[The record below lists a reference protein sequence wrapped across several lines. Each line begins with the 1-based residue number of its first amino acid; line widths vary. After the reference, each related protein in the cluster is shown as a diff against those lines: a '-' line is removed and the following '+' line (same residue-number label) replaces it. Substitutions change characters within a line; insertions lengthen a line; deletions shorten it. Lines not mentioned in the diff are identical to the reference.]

1 MRKKESGKRYG
12 QKYKSFLVAQ
22 LLLKY
27 TDENNALSVAEIIE
41 HLNDYDIE
49 AEHHSIVRDVKDLE
63 ELLKLEELLNFY
75 INTVVELVIEEN
87 AEFVKNNKD
96 LVKNIFINVDEF
108 VKKVN
113 ANMNEEYFQ

>member
-1 MRKKESGKRYG
+1 MTFLEKVNDLSIKLLAIKEKFDLLDRD
-12 QKYKSFLVAQ
+12 A
-22 LLLKY
+22 LLK
-27 TDENNALSVAEIIE
+27 S
-41 HLNDYDIE
+41 
-49 AEHHSIVRDVKDLE
+49 DLE

-96 LVKNIFINVDEF
+96 LVKNIFMNVDEF

-113 ANMNEEYFQ
+113 ANMNAEYFQ

>member
-1 MRKKESGKRYG
+1 MTFLEKVNDLSIKLLAIKEKFDSLDRD
-12 QKYKSFLVAQ
+12 A
-22 LLLKY
+22 LLK
-27 TDENNALSVAEIIE
+27 S
-41 HLNDYDIE
+41 
-49 AEHHSIVRDVKDLE
+49 DLE

-87 AEFVKNNKD
+87 AEFVKSNKD

-113 ANMNEEYFQ
+113 ANMNAEYF

>member
-1 MRKKESGKRYG
+1 MILLYTITPKHQEIKNMTFLEKVNDLSIKLLAIKEKFDSLDRD
-12 QKYKSFLVAQ
+12 A
-22 LLLKY
+22 LLK
-27 TDENNALSVAEIIE
+27 S
-41 HLNDYDIE
+41 
-49 AEHHSIVRDVKDLE
+49 DLE

-87 AEFVKNNKD
+87 AEFVKSNKD

-113 ANMNEEYFQ
+113 ANMNTEYF

>member
-1 MRKKESGKRYG
+1 MTFLEKVNDLSIKLLAIKEKFDSLDRD
-12 QKYKSFLVAQ
+12 A
-22 LLLKY
+22 LLK
-27 TDENNALSVAEIIE
+27 S
-41 HLNDYDIE
+41 
-49 AEHHSIVRDVKDLE
+49 DLE

-96 LVKNIFINVDEF
+96 LVKNIFMNVDEF

-113 ANMNEEYFQ
+113 ANMNAEYFQ

>member
-1 MRKKESGKRYG
+1 MILLYTRTQKHQEIKNMTFLEKVNDLSIKLLAIKEKFDSLDRD
-12 QKYKSFLVAQ
+12 A
-22 LLLKY
+22 LLK
-27 TDENNALSVAEIIE
+27 S
-41 HLNDYDIE
+41 
-49 AEHHSIVRDVKDLE
+49 DLE

-87 AEFVKNNKD
+87 AEFVKSNKD

-113 ANMNEEYFQ
+113 ANMNAEYF

>member
-1 MRKKESGKRYG
+1 MTFLEKVNDLSIKLLAIKEKFDSLDRD
-12 QKYKSFLVAQ
+12 S
-22 LLLKY
+22 LLK
-27 TDENNALSVAEIIE
+27 S
-41 HLNDYDIE
+41 
-49 AEHHSIVRDVKDLE
+49 DLE
-63 ELLKLEELLNFY
+63 ELLKLDELLNFY

-96 LVKNIFINVDEF
+96 LVKNIFMNIDEF

>member
-1 MRKKESGKRYG
+1 MTFLEKVNDLSIKLLAIKEKFDSLDRD
-12 QKYKSFLVAQ
+12 A
-22 LLLKY
+22 LLK
-27 TDENNALSVAEIIE
+27 S
-41 HLNDYDIE
+41 
-49 AEHHSIVRDVKDLE
+49 DLE

-96 LVKNIFINVDEF
+96 LVKNIFMNVDEF

-113 ANMNEEYFQ
+113 ANMNAEYF

>member
-1 MRKKESGKRYG
+1 MTFLEKVNDLSIKLLAIKEKFDSLDRD
-12 QKYKSFLVAQ
+12 A
-22 LLLKY
+22 LLK
-27 TDENNALSVAEIIE
+27 S
-41 HLNDYDIE
+41 
-49 AEHHSIVRDVKDLE
+49 DLE

-87 AEFVKNNKD
+87 AEFVKSNKD

-113 ANMNEEYFQ
+113 ANMNTEYF

>member
-1 MRKKESGKRYG
+1 MTFLEKVNDLSIKLLAIKEKFDSLDRD
-12 QKYKSFLVAQ
+12 A
-22 LLLKY
+22 LLK
-27 TDENNALSVAEIIE
+27 S
-41 HLNDYDIE
+41 
-49 AEHHSIVRDVKDLE
+49 DLE

-113 ANMNEEYFQ
+113 ANMNAEYF

>member
-1 MRKKESGKRYG
+1 MTFLEKVNDLSIKLLAIKEKFDSLDKD
-12 QKYKSFLVAQ
+12 S
-22 LLLKY
+22 LLK
-27 TDENNALSVAEIIE
+27 S
-41 HLNDYDIE
+41 
-49 AEHHSIVRDVKDLE
+49 DLE

-113 ANMNEEYFQ
+113 ANMNEEYFH

>member
-1 MRKKESGKRYG
+1 MTFLEKVNDLSIKLLAIKEKFDSLDKD
-12 QKYKSFLVAQ
+12 S
-22 LLLKY
+22 LLK
-27 TDENNALSVAEIIE
+27 S
-41 HLNDYDIE
+41 
-49 AEHHSIVRDVKDLE
+49 DLE
-63 ELLKLEELLNFY
+63 ELLRLEELLNFY

>member
-1 MRKKESGKRYG
+1 MTFLEKVNDLSIKLLAIKEKFDSLDKD
-12 QKYKSFLVAQ
+12 S
-22 LLLKY
+22 LLK
-27 TDENNALSVAEIIE
+27 S
-41 HLNDYDIE
+41 
-49 AEHHSIVRDVKDLE
+49 DLE

-96 LVKNIFINVDEF
+96 LVKNIIINDDKF

-113 ANMNEEYFQ
+113 ANMNEEYYQ

>member
-1 MRKKESGKRYG
+1 MTFLEKVNDLSIKLLAIKEKFDSLDKD
-12 QKYKSFLVAQ
+12 S
-22 LLLKY
+22 LLK
-27 TDENNALSVAEIIE
+27 S
-41 HLNDYDIE
+41 
-49 AEHHSIVRDVKDLE
+49 DLE